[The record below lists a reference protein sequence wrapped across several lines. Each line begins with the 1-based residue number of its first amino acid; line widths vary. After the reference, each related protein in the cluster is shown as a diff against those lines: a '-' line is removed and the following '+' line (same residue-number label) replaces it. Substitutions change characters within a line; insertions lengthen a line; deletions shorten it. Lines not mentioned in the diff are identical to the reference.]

1 MWGRIRGEHCDFCG
15 PEGSWRHLVANVLL
29 DVALFMVGGAAT
41 LLLLPVPPLFAVFA
55 GVSAVVLWVTVAAAV
70 GRRLRG

>member
-1 MWGRIRGEHCDFCG
+1 M
-15 PEGSWRHLVANVLL
+15 ANVLL